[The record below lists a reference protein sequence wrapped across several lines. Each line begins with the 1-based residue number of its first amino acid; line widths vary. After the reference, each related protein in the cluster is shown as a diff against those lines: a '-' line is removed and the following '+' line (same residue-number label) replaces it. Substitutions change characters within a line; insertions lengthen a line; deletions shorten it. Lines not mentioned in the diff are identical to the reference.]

1 MSEVASAWVTLIPS
15 AKGFAKRTEAEISG
29 DVTKVGQSS
38 GKRMGGGMSAML
50 GKTLKVGAVGAAV
63 AAGGLVG
70 TALYKGMGRL
80 VAIDQAKAKLTGL
93 GHSAGSVEKI
103 MGNAL
108 ASVKGT
114 AFGLDEA
121 GAVAASAVAAGIKPG
136 RDLTKNLKLVA
147 DAATIAGTDMGS
159 MGAIFN
165 KVAASNKV
173 QMDVI
178 NQLHDA
184 GVPALSLLADQ
195 MGVTAEEASKMASDG
210 EIDFETFQKA
220 MQKGLGGAAQE
231 SGKTFSGSMNNM
243 KAALGR
249 LGASVLSGIFPKLA
263 PMLSTITGWLDK
275 AGPYAERFGEALGE
289 GISWASDAIGG
300 LFDLFAKG
308 DFSSRFREAF
318 NVQEDSKIVAVLFNI
333 REAVRTAVGWI
344 SENLPR
350 VKTAVSDFFTSF
362 ASSGQAGQASK
373 IFTDLKATL
382 GEFWTYAKTMFGVA
396 KVVVKG
402 FWDMFGPTILAYI
415 KPTFSN
421 LVSIVRG
428 GLGIVRGIFKTIS
441 SLLKGDWKGAW
452 DGIKTILRGAWQVIK
467 AIVSQGWNIV
477 KTLFRAAGIAL
488 KASGSAI
495 WTGVKAAFSAGVSA
509 AVAVVRSLKD
519 KAVGALKGAG
529 SWLVSTG
536 QNVVSGLISGIRGM
550 AGAVTSALLNL
561 LPAPL
566 RKFANKL
573 GINSPSTLFRDK
585 FGQYIP
591 LGLAKGI
598 DKGAPAVTA
607 SMNSLADGVIRSGA
621 VGLGSPR
628 LGEPIGSSDTAT
640 HAPAA
645 GLERTLERAVRRGMH
660 GVAIVQDSRGLR
672 LAIQG
677 A

>member
-70 TALYKGMGRL
+70 TALWKGMGRL
-80 VAIDQAKAKLTGL
+80 VALDQAKAKLTGL
-93 GHSAGSVEKI
+93 GHSAASVEKI

-108 ASVKGT
+108 TSVKGT

-195 MGVTAEEASKMASDG
+195 MGVTAEEASKMASAG

-231 SGKTFSGSMNNM
+231 SGKTFSGSVANM
-243 KAALGR
+243 QAALGR
-249 LGASVLSGIFPKLA
+249 LGASVLSGVFPKIA
-263 PMLSTITGWLDK
+263 PMLTKLTGWLDQ
-275 AGPYAERFGEALGE
+275 AGPYAERFGAALGT
-289 GISWASDAIGG
+289 
-300 LFDLFAKG
+300 
-308 DFSSRFREAF
+308 AF
-318 NVQEDSKIVAVLFNI
+318 TWLGQKIPPVVA
-333 REAVRTAVGWI
+333 AVR
-344 SENLPR
+344 E
-350 VKTAVSDFFTSF
+350 FF
-362 ASSGQAGQASK
+362 AGLSGGSAQAGRFQGVVSAASTYLTSLRS
-373 IFTDLKATL
+373 IFQSTVSIIKSLWAT
-382 GEFWTYAKTMFGVA
+382 
-396 KVVVKG
+396 
-402 FWDMFGPTILAYI
+402 FGPTIVKYVVPFVQGMVTRVAALLQI
-415 KPTFSN
+415 LS
-421 LVSIVRG
+421 
-428 GLGIVRGIFKTIS
+428 GIFRTVAAV
-441 SLLKGDWKGAW
+441 LKGDWKGAW
-452 DGIKTILRGAWQVIK
+452 DGIKAILKGAMAFMRGTLQAGMALLKGIFTASGIVLRG
-467 AIVSQGWNIV
+467 
-477 KTLFRAAGIAL
+477 IAR
-488 KASGSAI
+488 AI
-495 WTGVKAAFSAGVSA
+495 WSGVRAAFSAGVSA
-509 AVAVVRSLKD
+509 AVDVAAGLKS
-519 KAVGALKGAG
+519 KVIGALKGAG

-536 QNVVSGLISGIRGM
+536 ADLVNGLISGIRGM
-550 AGAVTSALLNL
+550 SGAVTSALINL
-561 LPAPL
+561 LPGPL
-566 RKFANKL
+566 RKFADKM
-573 GINSPSTLFRDK
+573 GIASPSKVMRD
-585 FGQYIP
+585 QYGKWIP
-591 LGLAKGI
+591 LGLAAGI

-628 LGEPIGSSDTAT
+628 LGEPVSSTGDPSRLASVTS
-640 HAPAA
+640 
-645 GLERTLERAVRRGMH
+645 RREK
-660 GVAIVQDSRGLR
+660 VAIIREAINGVQFTDDRGRSLR
-672 LAIQG
+672 LMVQG